1 MQALG
6 GAIGGEYRAE
16 YRTIHPRDG
25 SEHWVTARGQAFFD
39 SEGRAIRFIGT
50 VMDITERKRA
60 EEASIR
66 VNLELEQRIAERTAA
81 LAQINR
87 ALELEIEGRKN
98 AEHLARG
105 QLEALAHTLDLLAQE
120 SDPDKLPKHVLY
132 TILSQLCAASVTIWE
147 RNEASLD
154 LLGIIEEGQFK
165 TLREAGYFSA
175 TLPASGPAPPPLGA
189 TL

>member
-1 MQALG
+1 MQALEG
-6 GAIGGEYRAE
+6 MNGGEYRAE
-16 YRTIHPRDG
+16 YRTIHPGDG

-50 VMDITERKRA
+50 FMDITERKRA

-66 VNLELEQRIAERTAA
+66 LNLELEQRIAERTAA

-87 ALELEIEGRKN
+87 ALQLEIEGRKK

-120 SDPDKLPKHVLY
+120 SDPDRLPKHVVY
-132 TILSQLCAASVTIWE
+132 TILRQ
-147 RNEASLD
+147 
-154 LLGIIEEGQFK
+154 
-165 TLREAGYFSA
+165 
-175 TLPASGPAPPPLGA
+175 LGA
-189 TL
+189 AGGNIFTGRRAPALSRHCRVEDQSQAYSDSVVEKRGHLTGT